1 MAKNELESNLQ
12 RRMQVILKDYNAY
25 VFKNHGNIFTE
36 VGRPD
41 LTACVPV
48 TVGTL
53 MKLVKDHILYKTD
66 KVGIFL
72 AIEVKRKDHL
82 SDVSEAQTVVGEK
95 IRSSSGLWFPMED
108 TDSLIGLLEVLEA
121 EKK

>member
-1 MAKNELESNLQ
+1 MARNEKESNLQ
-12 RRMQVILKDYNAY
+12 RRMQVILKDHNAY
-25 VFKNHGNIFTE
+25 VFKNNGNIFTE

-48 TVGTL
+48 TVETL
-53 MKLVKDHILYKTD
+53 MKLVKEHMLYKTD

-72 AIEVKRKDHL
+72 AIEVKRKDQL
-82 SDVSEAQTVVGEK
+82 ADVSEAQTVVGEK

-108 TDSLIGLLEVLEA
+108 TDSLVGLLEVLECK
-121 EKK
+121 EK